1 MRTTKVGRWLSVL
14 VIVLIAITLMMSGC
28 FGKPAEP
35 PPAAEPAPTEPAP
48 GYGQP
53 PPAEPPAAPSGI
65 AHQVTIENFAF
76 SSKEI
81 TIKVGDTVTWTQ
93 QDAVIHTATGDIW
106 DSGDLNQGQTYSKT
120 FDRAGTYD
128 YHCNYHSTMQGKI
141 IVE

>member
-1 MRTTKVGRWLSVL
+1 MGRWLSVF
-14 VIVLIAITLMMSGC
+14 VIELLAITLMMSGC
-28 FGKPAEP
+28 FGKPAPPAEP
-35 PPAAEPAPTEPAP
+35 PPAP

-53 PPAEPPAAPSGI
+53 PPAEPPPAEPPPAPSGT

-93 QDAVIHTATGDIW
+93 QDAVIHTTTGDIW